1 MPETPGIVQ
10 FPLALDTPVSL
21 IEASNNASS
30 TLTSGI
36 SPTDLLIPV
45 SEPSEYPNTGI
56 LTLID
61 SIAPWTVLPTKMEL
75 VIYTSKSG
83 SDLVVPS
90 LAERG
95 AFGTTA
101 QSWNPGDFAE
111 IRPLA
116 QHHLTNANA
125 IIAIQAELQ
134 TALIS
139 VVWAA
144 PAAESANSIEIAASC
159 IGFAGEAFLSGLVD
173 LKIVVSDGAAD
184 ASPSHTATI
193 NAANTPVG
201 TITEGA
207 GTATATVRT
216 NSSGQFK
223 ISINEPSIGSRY
235 LWVSSGGHSRLWVRS
250 STGVQQLIF
259 S

>member
-125 IIAIQAELQ
+125 IIAIENYLLNLP
-134 TALIS
+134 TAKYRFDETPSGAINGSNATFQSLSDFVPES
-139 VVWAA
+139 VIVLVNGVAQRR
-144 PAAESANSIEIAASC
+144 IAD
-159 IGFAGEAFLSGLVD
+159 FNTSG
-173 LKIVVSDGAAD
+173 
-184 ASPSHTATI
+184 
-193 NAANTPVG
+193 
-201 TITEGA
+201 
-207 GTATATVRT
+207 VRT
-216 NSSGQFK
+216 VTLTESPTVGES
-223 ISINEPSIGSRY
+223 
-235 LWVSSGGHSRLWVRS
+235 VRLNY
-250 STGVQQLIF
+250 IIP
-259 S
+259 